1 MTHYHP
7 VKPLK
12 SPVAWV
18 GGKRRLAPAICAQ
31 INQIDHD
38 AYVEVFMGMGG
49 VFLARDRRPKAEVIN
64 DASRDVVNLFR
75 VAKYHPDALLAE
87 MRLALVSRADFRI
100 ACATPPE
107 TLTDIQRAARFF
119 LIQRLNYGGK
129 PDSTSFP
136 ARGNANKG
144 IHLDRLQA
152 SLYAIRDRLAG
163 VVIEEMDWTDLLR
176 RYDRPGTLF
185 YADPPY
191 WGCEDYYGKGMFNRA
206 DHARLAE
213 ALLGLSGRFILSI
226 NDVPDIRALYAGK
239 ADIVEVSTKYTVA
252 GGGAQ
257 AVSELLI
264 MGAGGR

>member
-1 MTHYHP
+1 MAEYHP
-7 VKPLK
+7 LKPLK

-18 GGKRRLAPAICAQ
+18 GGKRRLAPVICE
-31 INQIDHD
+31 QIDSIDHQT
-38 AYVEVFMGMGG
+38 YIEVFMGMGG
-49 VFLARDRRPKAEVIN
+49 VFLARSRRPKAEVIN
-64 DASRDVVNLFR
+64 DANRDVVNLFR
-75 VAKYHPDALLAE
+75 VAKHHPEALLAE
-87 MRLALVSRADFRI
+87 MRLSLVSRADFRR

-129 PDSTSFP
+129 PDSKSFP
-136 ARGNANKG
+136 ARGNAGKG
-144 IHLDRLQA
+144 IHLNRLQA

-163 VVIEEMDWTDLLR
+163 VVIEEMDWADLLR
-176 RYDRPGTLF
+176 RYDQHGALF

-226 NDVPDIRALYAGK
+226 NDVPEIRALYTGK
-239 ADIVEVSTKYTVA
+239 ARIVEVPTKYTVA
-252 GGGAQ
+252 GRGAQ
-257 AVSELLI
+257 PVSELLVI
-264 MGAGGR
+264 GGGQ